1 MRNLHNPKWL
11 FLINTLP
18 IAVLFFLF
26 ISQFKII
33 KSLLEPDSIEIWK
46 TFGITLGCIATINFL
61 YSAYLTFSKKTVSIY
76 YGLIALLVY
85 IPFIYLYGYHSEK
98 IIPFSIPRWMIPG
111 DMILYVGTFLM
122 PTLAYSLFIL
132 VTHFTPDTKEYKPWK
147 SFLSAIAVPLVW
159 YIFSQV
165 ILPLWKPVEH
175 EFQTHAIII
184 FVISGTLIFLFFLI
198 RGVYILAT
206 KKAHIWERYQLAW
219 KIPISVVLP
228 IIGLLVN
235 NGLLFSDFGGGV
247 FGDFDNHWFY
257 LLAVLNGL
265 LICLP
270 SLENLS
276 YRIFLFIGRSIT
288 FAFTFY
294 FFIVFLPFLPLSIV
308 AVVAIGTGFLM
319 LTPLLLFVLHI
330 NELSKDFKYLKNAL
344 SNRLVNL
351 ISIAGFLVL
360 PLFITLTFIADRNTL
375 NETLDYLYTPD
386 YSKTYD
392 INETSL
398 EKTLDVL
405 KQHKDRNGAPMFGS
419 QIPYISSYFNWL
431 VLDNLTI
438 SDAKINHI
446 EEVFFGKTSLN
457 LRSENIRNDN
467 VEITNST
474 VESVFDENQKAWR
487 SWINLEITNKSGN
500 SWAVEYA
507 TKIELPVGCWISDY
521 YLYVG
526 ERKEMGILAEKKS
539 AMWVFSQIR
548 NENRDPGILYYLTG
562 NKVAFRVFP
571 FAKDEVRKTGIELI
585 HKEPVQITI
594 DGINLHLGEN
604 GKQEAKIIETA
615 EHIYIPVNKKSSLE
629 KTQRQP
635 YFHFLV
641 DISDRNKPN
650 KDEFINRINKL
661 KAKYPDLSRNSKISK
676 VNRYVSTLEIT
687 EGWESFINQA
697 DFKGGFYLDRAIK
710 TTLVNSYYKNDMSY
724 PIIVVVT
731 DSIHKA
737 ILDKDFSDLA
747 MTFPENDLFYTLS
760 EQGNL
765 EAHSLLKKPQERLT
779 DSTDLDFYKPC
790 LAYKTANQKIVYVS
804 LETIPSIVLKTK
816 FTAVDEKQI
825 KEKDWNSAL
834 LMNCN
839 WISQNLNPSKSDI
852 EWLNLVR
859 SSFVSR
865 IMSPVTSYLV
875 VENEAQKAILKKKQ
889 EQVLSSNKSLDV
901 GEDAQRMS
909 EPSLIV
915 LAILLGLILWLR
927 EKRMK
932 NKEVRLATRGHKTLR
947 G

>member
-26 ISQFKII
+26 ISQFNII
-33 KSLLEPDSIEIWK
+33 KSLLEPDSIKLWK
-46 TFGITLGCIATINFL
+46 TFGIILGSIAIINFL
-61 YSAYLTFSKKTVSIY
+61 YSAYLTFSKKTVSVY

-85 IPFIYLYGYHSEK
+85 IPFIYLYGLHSEK

-132 VTHFTPDTKEYKPWK
+132 VTYFTPDTKEYKPWK

-165 ILPLWKPVEH
+165 ILPLWKPVEND
-175 EFQTHAIII
+175 FQTHAIII
-184 FVISGTLIFLFFLI
+184 FVIAGTLLFLFFLI

-206 KKAHIWERYQLAW
+206 KKAHIWERYQLTW
-219 KIPISVVLP
+219 KIPISVILP
-228 IIGLLVN
+228 LIGLFVN
-235 NGLLFSDFGGGV
+235 NGLIFSDFGGGV
-247 FGDFDNHWFY
+247 FGGFNNHWFY
-257 LLAVLNGL
+257 ILAVLNGL
-265 LICLP
+265 FICLP
-270 SLENLS
+270 NLDNQL

-294 FFIVFLPFLPLSIV
+294 FFIVFLPFLPLSVI

-319 LTPLLLFVLHI
+319 LTPLILFVLHI
-330 NELSKDFKYLKNAL
+330 NELSKDYKYLKNAL
-344 SNRLVNL
+344 STRVVYL
-351 ISIAGFLVL
+351 ISVAGFLVL
-360 PLFITLTFIADRNTL
+360 PIIITLTFIGDRNTL
-375 NETLDYLYTPD
+375 NETLDYLYTPG
-386 YSKTYD
+386 YSITYN
-392 INETSL
+392 INEASL
-398 EKTLDVL
+398 EKTLNVL
-405 KQHKDRNGAPMFGS
+405 QRHKDRNGASLFGS

-438 SDAKINHI
+438 SDTKINHI
-446 EEVFFGKTSLN
+446 EEVFFGKTSFN
-457 LRSENIRNDN
+457 LRSGNIRNDN
-467 VEITNST
+467 VEITNSA

-507 TKIELPVGCWISDY
+507 TTFELPVGCWISDY

-571 FAKDEVRKTGIELI
+571 FAKNEIRKTGFELI
-585 HKEPVQITI
+585 HKEPVKISV
-594 DGINLHLGEN
+594 DGIDFQLGEN
-604 GKQEAKIIETA
+604 GKHVAEIIETS
-615 EHIYIPVNKKSSLE
+615 EYIYIPANEKSSLE

-641 DISDRNKPN
+641 DISERNEPN

-661 KAKYPDLSRNSKISK
+661 KAEYPDLSKSSKISK
-676 VNRYVSTLEIT
+676 VNRYISTSEIA
-687 EGWESFINQA
+687 EDWENFINQA

-710 TTLVNSYYKNDMSY
+710 TTLVNSYYQDDKTY
-724 PIIVVVT
+724 AVIVVVT
-731 DSIHKA
+731 DSLHKA

-747 MTFPENDLFYTLS
+747 IAFPENKLFYTLS
-760 EQGNL
+760 EQGKL
-765 EAHSLLKKPQERLT
+765 EAHSLLNKPLEPLT
-779 DSTDLDFYKPC
+779 NSTELNFYKPC
-790 LAYKTANQKIVYVS
+790 LAYKAENQKTVYIS
-804 LETIPSIVLKTK
+804 PDTTSSIALKTV
-816 FTAVDEKQI
+816 FTSIEGKQV
-825 KEKDWNSAL
+825 KEKDWNTAL
-834 LMNCN
+834 QMNCN
-839 WISQNLNPSKSDI
+839 WISQNLNPSKSET
-852 EWLNLVR
+852 EWIKLVK

-865 IMSPVTSYLV
+865 IMTPVTSYLV

-889 EQVLSSNKSLDV
+889 EQVLSSNKSFDV

-909 EPSLIV
+909 EPGLIV
-915 LAILLGLILWLR
+915 LTILLGLIFLIR
-927 EKRMK
+927 EKRKM
-932 NKEVRLATRGHKTLR
+932 NKKSTAGNRTGGL
-947 G
+947 